1 MLWSESQRVEHD
13 LVTEQQE
20 EAAGHLLSCSLS
32 PLSEDVARR

>member
-13 LVTEQQE
+13 LVTEQE